1 MTLRFVLNQEEF
13 AENIIFNTDQ
23 SGLSSLHYAMKT
35 AKINIFKAVLSIYEQ
50 NEKGDFKT
58 LMFGTRDNAGNNPF
72 ALAIKEDV
80 RLGNLQ
86 KWILNRFGDDLDS
99 KLKLL
104 FSENKNKEV
113 PLIADYQS
121 SLQWETARDYV
132 YEYFNR
138 IKVVNEDNAVFA
150 GRSLIFLARFS
161 GTMPTMRMIIDAVE
175 DEAVLNKVLSVKNTS
190 NNDALFKLAQYN
202 QIDTLKWF
210 LTEVVPNDHPCL
222 YTQSS
227 QSGETVLSKLVKEH
241 GKIALAEKLLAKVT
255 DNRKRLHLLKAKTLP
270 GINGD
275 ESALDWAQRR
285 NIKPVIGWLTEHIGD
300 AQ

>member
-1 MTLRFVLNQEEF
+1 
-13 AENIIFNTDQ
+13 
-23 SGLSSLHYAMKT
+23 
-35 AKINIFKAVLSIYEQ
+35 
-50 NEKGDFKT
+50 
-58 LMFGTRDNAGNNPF
+58 MFGTRDNAGNNPF

-255 DNRKRLHLLKAKTLP
+255 DNRKRLHL
-270 GINGD
+270 
-275 ESALDWAQRR
+275 
-285 NIKPVIGWLTEHIGD
+285 
-300 AQ
+300 